1 MRYETINK
9 LAKDPDFPNEKALR
23 AMVKSGVC
31 PGFYKGTR
39 FYVDTVLLR
48 EHLDRS
54 TSGNSREA
62 GDGTAQ

>member
-1 MRYETINK
+1 MRYMTIRSV
-9 LAKDPDFPNEKALR
+9 AKDPAFPNEAMLR
-23 AMVKSGVC
+23 GMVKAGIC
-31 PGFYKGTR
+31 PGFYQGTR

-62 GDGTAQ
+62 PNAEQ